1 MDETSPLHSPPN
13 RPAASTG
20 ASRRSSRRFL
30 AHGPDDGGRLLS
42 RPVLGWVLYDFAN
55 TIFSYVVLT
64 RYFTEWIVIER
75 ARPDWYVG
83 LMSATTSLALVAC
96 LPVLGALSDRLGR
109 HKPLLLALTSVSV
122 GATALLAAVDGV
134 LAALMVAG
142 VAIFAFNA
150 AEAQYHPLLASVA
163 PPERRARISGL
174 GVGVGYLGALVALL
188 ALGRYVPDGE
198 NQHAFLPTAALFGLF
213 ALPCLLWVRER
224 PRARAARPAGGV
236 VHAPLGDL
244 ARSVRHA
251 REAPYGRFLVAR
263 FLYYDA
269 LATVIGFMTVYA
281 RRTGDFSSAQLDAL
295 LGLSTLFAVAGAIL
309 AGVLAERL
317 GPKPVLLGTVTSVA
331 GVLLVTGV
339 TGAGELLWVA
349 GPVVGAAL
357 GSATAA
363 DRVLMLR
370 LLPPERR
377 GEGFGLYA
385 LVGRVSSGFG
395 PLVLWSGTIWLL
407 AEGLGVAGL
416 AAASRVAVCVLALAA
431 LLGLLVLRPVPEG
444 RAVT

>member
-1 MDETSPLHSPPN
+1 
-13 RPAASTG
+13 
-20 ASRRSSRRFL
+20 
-30 AHGPDDGGRLLS
+30 
-42 RPVLGWVLYDFAN
+42 VVGWVLYDFAN

-64 RYFTEWIVIER
+64 RYFTEWIVIVR
-75 ARPDWYVG
+75 DRPDWYVG
-83 LMSATTSLALVAC
+83 VMSATTSLVLVAC
-96 LPVLGALSDRLGR
+96 LPVLGALSDRLGH
-109 HKPLLLALTSVSV
+109 HKPLLLALTCVSVS
-122 GATALLAAVDGV
+122 ATAALGAVDGV
-134 LAALMVAG
+134 LPALVAAG

-163 PPERRARISGL
+163 APERRARVSGI

-188 ALGRYVPDGE
+188 ALGHYVPDGE
-198 NQHAFLPTAALFGLF
+198 NQRAFLPTAALFALF
-213 ALPCLLWVRER
+213 AAPCLLWVRER
-224 PRARAARPAGGV
+224 RRPRAERPAAGVVRAA
-236 VHAPLGDL
+236 LGDL
-244 ARSVRHA
+244 GRSVRRA
-251 REAPYGRFLVAR
+251 REGPHGRFLVAR

-281 RRTGDFSSAQLDAL
+281 RRTGEFNSSELDAL
-295 LGLSTLFAVAGAIL
+295 LGLSTVFAVAGALL
-309 AGVLAERL
+309 AGVLAERV
-317 GPKPVLLGTVTSVA
+317 GPKPVLVGTVSGVA
-331 GVLLVTGV
+331 CVLLVTGV
-339 TGAGELLWVA
+339 TGSGALLWVA

-370 LLPPERR
+370 LLPPEHR

-407 AEGLGVAGL
+407 SEVLGVAGV

-431 LLGLLVLRPVPEG
+431 LMGLVVLRPVPEG
-444 RAVT
+444 RAVA